1 MKMVLGDMSTLFKDH
16 LPFTK
21 VCKIRALAKQGH
33 VMLDAL

>member
-1 MKMVLGDMSTLFKDH
+1 MKIVLGAMSTLFKDH

-21 VCKIRALAKQGH
+21 VCQIRTLAKQGH